1 MDPLSNLTA
10 LRADSLELWDDQAA
24 SYISVLELV
33 TGFPP
38 ATMNTLELLA
48 QAIGNDPDFFESV
61 SNDLETK
68 ADSSYVNAQ
77 LGLVNAA
84 IGTKSD
90 SSFVNEQLGLVSSA
104 LDTKTSRSYVDSELE
119 ALDADIAAK
128 ASLTVLASEL
138 ATRDTLIS
146 ARATTAVLNSELA
159 ARDAAILAKTSIS
172 TTSALTARVTGVER
186 VVTAEDGVSYNYL
199 ETGEDALVIRGEN
212 EIAANFLGASAGA
225 LEGSVLFYKNLT
237 TFGITTNPTLQTTLV
252 RARDAAGVVVTTSS
266 GTTVL
271 QSSEDGDLVVPHDLQ
286 CTGEVVASGL
296 RANSFTHNGTLLSTQ
311 LDSKENEFDVTSP
324 LQKVLDTDGFIGLR
338 IDPGA
343 DLEVTDLHLRG
354 NLTLD
359 GSMPSAFFRAGK
371 VNADTT
377 VATSAG
383 RNVFTVDRSN
393 GDPVGRYKV
402 DFGETHSRGAAYVYT
417 IFVENE
423 TSQSFCTATIEDLAS
438 TFIRI
443 AVKDEGGT
451 LTNRAFHIMVL

>member
-1 MDPLSNLTA
+1 MDAQLG
-10 LRADSLELWDDQAA
+10 LRD
-24 SYISVLELV
+24 
-33 TGFPP
+33 T
-38 ATMNTLELLA
+38 
-48 QAIGNDPDFFESV
+48 AIG
-61 SNDLETK
+61 TK
-68 ADSSYVNAQ
+68 ADQASVDIDFEALDADLAEKSSLVYVNAQ
-77 LGLVNAA
+77 LGLRDTAISLKANQASVDADLETLDAGPAEKSSLAYVN
-84 IGTKSD
+84 T
-90 SSFVNEQLGLVSSA
+90 QLGL
-104 LDTKTSRSYVDSELE
+104 
-119 ALDADIAAK
+119 
-128 ASLTVLASEL
+128 
-138 ATRDTLIS
+138 RDTSIS
-146 ARATTAVLNSELA
+146 
-159 ARDAAILAKTSIS
+159 AKTSLS
-172 TTSALTARVTGVER
+172 TTSALAARVTGIER
-186 VVTAEDGVSYNYL
+186 VVTTEDGVSYNYL

-296 RANSFTHNGTLLSTQ
+296 RADSFTHNGTLLSTQ

-324 LQKVLDTDGFIGLR
+324 LQKVVDTGGFIGLR

-383 RNVFTVDRSN
+383 QNVFTVDRSN

-402 DFGETHSRGAAYVYT
+402 DFGETHSRGPSYVYT

-423 TSQSFCTATIEDLAS
+423 TGDSFCTATIEGLAS

-443 AVKDEGGT
+443 AVKDESGV